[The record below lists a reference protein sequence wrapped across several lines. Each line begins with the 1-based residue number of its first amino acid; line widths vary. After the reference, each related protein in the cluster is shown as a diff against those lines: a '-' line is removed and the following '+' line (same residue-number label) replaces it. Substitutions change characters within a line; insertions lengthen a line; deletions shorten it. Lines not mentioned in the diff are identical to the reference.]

1 MGGLVPVR
9 VEAPQA
15 NSGSRWIRLP
25 RCGREDPPAGTAQV
39 DRAGSTTKEV
49 VIPDDERSRSLA
61 RVSQPCRCPGSEA
74 YATAGHAIK
83 ANHQLS
89 LTKLRNL
96 RSPH

>member
-9 VEAPQA
+9 IEATQA
-15 NSGSRWIRLP
+15 NPGSRWLRISS
-25 RCGREDPPAGTAQV
+25 CGRENPPAGTAQA
-39 DRAGSTTKEV
+39 DRAGTAAKEV
-49 VIPDDERSRSLA
+49 VVPDDERSRSLA
-61 RVSQPCRCPGSEA
+61 RVRQPGRRPGSQA

-89 LTKLRNL
+89 ITRLRNL